1 MKLRLGFNIFNYL
14 VRGNFHITIQSKLQ
28 PLLKIAL
35 PVFLFLSCSNFYV
48 DQKQLINHHWYVKA
62 ENWQENKTGILTQ
75 DSSGGFDWE
84 VEFYSSGKMLY
95 ASTYPVNFRD
105 SKGVLHLKSERFID
119 TLYTFE
125 FIENIIKVKKE
136 NEIYFLKIKPGKSN
150 TFIISSGKGENFEA
164 D

>member
-1 MKLRLGFNIFNYL
+1 M
-14 VRGNFHITIQSKLQ
+14 RGLLQSF
-28 PLLKIAL
+28 LLL
-35 PVFLFLSCSNFYV
+35 LFFGCSNSYV

-62 ENWQENKTGILTQ
+62 ENWQEDKTGILTS

-84 VEFYSSGKMLY
+84 VEFYSSGKMFY

-105 SKGVLHLKSERFID
+105 SKSILHLKGERFTD

-125 FIENIIKVKKE
+125 FKNNVIKVKKE
-136 NEIYFLKIKPGKSN
+136 NEIHFLNIKPGRSY
-150 TFIISSGKGENFEA
+150 TFIISPGKGENFEA